1 MSGELIDQMVA
12 EVVGIPIVRS
22 LMEAAREGHSCI
34 KARAEGACSLKGDEE
49 WFDGCIGQWDD
60 LLYLQRCWVLE
71 SRAVRAL
78 KRLIVDVKQIYIGGK
93 GGDLTQSQ
101 FEAVKKGMA
110 SSLFC
115 LSGGPGTGKTHV
127 IAKLV
132 SQYKGKDVMI
142 AAPTGKAAMQIKE
155 RVNIEQVS
163 TLHRLLDVKSF
174 SDAVWKRDLIDAGL
188 ILIDECSMVDLSLWA
203 SLLSRVKVGTRL
215 VLVGD
220 PDQLPPIGVGT
231 FYKEIC
237 QWIDPKN
244 RAHLEKCMRSSQL
257 DILALADQVKRGEPI
272 RAKPLEEIEISVWA
286 ARFQQGDFRILS
298 CKRRGSYGTEAIN
311 RAMQDFFEKRGE
323 RTIPI
328 MATESKDE
336 YGISNGELGRLIKGK
351 SSQNSQDV
359 VCFKGLELPIALSP
373 AFEVAYAIS
382 VHKSQGSEYNHV
394 ALVVPP
400 GSEIFGREVLYTGIT
415 RARLSLE
422 IYGQPKTVEMCS
434 LKSCERL
441 SGTLRKL
448 ECLSP

>member
-1 MSGELIDQMVA
+1 MSGEVIDQMVA
-12 EVVGIPIVRS
+12 EAVGIPIVRS
-22 LMEAAREGHSCI
+22 LMGAAREGHSCI
-34 KARAEGACSLKGDEE
+34 KARAEGAYPLKGDEE
-49 WFDGCIGQWDD
+49 WFDGCIGQWDG

-78 KRLIVDVKQIYIGGK
+78 KRLIVDVKQIYIEEK
-93 GGDLTQSQ
+93 GNLTQTQ

-127 IAKLV
+127 IANLV
-132 SQYKGKDVMI
+132 SQYKGEDVVI
-142 AAPTGKAAMQIKE
+142 GAPTGKAAMQIKE
-155 RVNIEQVS
+155 RVNVGKVS

-174 SDAVWKRDLIDAGL
+174 SDAVWKQDPIDAGL

-203 SLLSRVKVGTRL
+203 SLLSRIRVGTRL

-231 FYKEIC
+231 FYKEVC

-244 RAHLEKCMRSSQL
+244 RAHLEKCMRSDQS
-257 DILALADQVKRGEPI
+257 DILALADQVKRGRPI
-272 RAKPLEEIEISVWA
+272 QVRPLEEIEISVWG

-298 CKRRGSYGTEAIN
+298 CKRRGPYGTEVIN
-311 RAMQDFFEKRGE
+311 RAMQSFFEKGGE
-323 RTIPI
+323 RMIPI
-328 MATESKDE
+328 MATESNDE
-336 YGISNGELGRLIKGK
+336 YGISNGELGTLVKGRL
-351 SSQNSQDV
+351 SQNSQDLV
-359 VCFKGLELPIALSP
+359 RFKDLELPVALSP
-373 AFEVAYAIS
+373 AFEIAYAIS

-415 RARLSLE
+415 RARLSLD
-422 IYGQPKTVEMCS
+422 IYGQAKTVEMCC
-434 LKSCERL
+434 LKSCERV
-441 SGTLRKL
+441 SGTLKKL
-448 ECLSP
+448 ECLSF